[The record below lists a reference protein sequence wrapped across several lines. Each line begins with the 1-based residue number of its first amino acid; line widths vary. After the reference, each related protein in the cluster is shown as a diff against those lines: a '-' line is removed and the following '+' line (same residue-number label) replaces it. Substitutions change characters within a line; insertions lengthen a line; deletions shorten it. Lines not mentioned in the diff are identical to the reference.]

1 MNKKPIS
8 PMTSCREAVR
18 TAASYPLSA
27 HDHLVK
33 PIALGQYGYMN
44 GKKGK
49 NIRMCE
55 PKTHR
60 IAVECL

>member
-33 PIALGQYGYMN
+33 PIALGQYGYTE
-44 GKKGK
+44 KEYIIKG
-49 NIRMCE
+49 NANVYE
-55 PKTHR
+55 WEEGVSHS
-60 IAVECL
+60 